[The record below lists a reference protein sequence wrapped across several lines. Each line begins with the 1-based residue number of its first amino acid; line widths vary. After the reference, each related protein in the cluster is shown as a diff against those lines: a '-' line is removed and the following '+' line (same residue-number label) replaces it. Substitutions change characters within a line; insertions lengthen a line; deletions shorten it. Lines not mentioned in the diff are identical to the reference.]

1 MKKSSVL
8 SAVSYRHAAGTR
20 GTNGV
25 GSVVNMTSLLAAFQF
40 LTILPAV
47 IRRSFTAQELGRAV
61 GYFPLVGLVLGVVLF
76 GLGSGLPLIFP
87 PAVVAIFI
95 LITWLLLTRALHFDG
110 FLDTCDGLFGGFT
123 PERRL
128 EIMRDSRVGAFGV
141 AGGGLLLLAKYAAIL
156 SLSHFS
162 GLVLA
167 PIMGRWVLSIAIF
180 TYPYAR
186 EKGLGRDMKD
196 NVRWPQ
202 VTLSTGI
209 TVLAAWF
216 FAGWTGLLAFAL
228 AAIVLWLGAGFI
240 LRRIPGLTGDSYGAL
255 CELTELVVLLL
266 FTTEI
271 SL

>member
-1 MKKSSVL
+1 MI
-8 SAVSYRHAAGTR
+8 
-20 GTNGV
+20 
-25 GSVVNMTSLLAAFQF
+25 SLLTAFQF
-40 LTILPAV
+40 LTTFPAL
-47 IRRSFTAQELGRAV
+47 IRRAFTAQELGRAV
-61 GYFPLVGLVLGVVLF
+61 GFFPLVGLVLGGVLY
-76 GLGSGLPLIFP
+76 GLEGGLRLIFP
-87 PAVVAIFI
+87 SQVVAVFV
-95 LITWLLLTRALHFDG
+95 LAAWLLLTRALHFDG

-123 PERRL
+123 SERRL

-156 SLSHFS
+156 SLSHLS

-167 PIMGRWVLSIAIF
+167 PVMGRWALSIAIF
-180 TYPYAR
+180 ALPYAR

-202 VTLSTGI
+202 VTLSTAI

-228 AAIVLWLGAGFI
+228 AAIVLWLGASFI

-255 CELTELVVLLL
+255 CELVELAVLLL
-266 FTTEI
+266 FTAGI
-271 SL
+271 GL